1 MSPTQG
7 FAVWITG
14 LPSSG
19 KSSISRELMKTLD
32 AGGVRILVLESD
44 EMRKILT
51 PKPTYSEQERKWFYR
66 ALVLL
71 GELVTRSGM
80 NVIFDATANRR
91 DYRDYARS
99 LIQKFVEVYVDCPL
113 KVCMKRD
120 PKGIYG
126 RAKTGKA
133 TTVPGIQASYEPPLQ
148 PEVTLSCQDPP
159 EVSAKAIVSE
169 LKSLLY
175 I

>member
-14 LPSSG
+14 LPASG
-19 KSSISRELMKTLD
+19 KSSITRELLKTLD
-32 AGGVRILVLESD
+32 AEGVRIVVLESD

-51 PKPTYSEQERKWFYR
+51 PEPTYSEKERKWFYQ
-66 ALVLL
+66 AIVLI
-71 GELVTRSGM
+71 GELITRSGM

-113 KVCMKRD
+113 EVCMKRD

-126 RAKTGKA
+126 RATSGKA

-148 PEVTLSCQDPP
+148 PEVTLNCQDPP
-159 EVSAKAIVSE
+159 EAGAKAIVSK
-169 LKSLLY
+169 LKWLLY